1 MLVISYL
8 AAGVNGSM
16 QLGTFV
22 QVRAALFRYDVIS
35 FLKFITVFLIIIV
48 TLSNFNLKILFYT
61 TFLVSLLSLFFLAA
75 VLVISYLAAGVNG
88 SMQLGTFVQVR
99 AALFRYDV
107 ISFLKF
113 ITIFLIIIVTLSNF
127 NLKILLIFN
136 LRIMLSLLMRR

>member
-1 MLVISYL
+1 MLNM
-8 AAGVNGSM
+8 A
-16 QLGTFV
+16 
-22 QVRAALFRYDVIS
+22 
-35 FLKFITVFLIIIV
+35 
-48 TLSNFNLKILFYT
+48 
-61 TFLVSLLSLFFLAA
+61 FLVSLLSLFFLAA